1 MIQLM
6 QKPNTPTVLVIN
18 YKFFSNSSGAGIG
31 QSTTVYS
38 IAIEVECCKLS
49 VLYMRIEIISLNS
62 DSHIFALYPCYYRIK
77 ANINAGAS
85 YSQRINSHSYFSNL
99 FVQL

>member
-18 YKFFSNSSGAGIG
+18 YKFSSNSSGAGIG

-38 IAIEVECCKLS
+38 IEVECYKLS
-49 VLYMRIEIISLNS
+49 SVLFI
-62 DSHIFALYPCYYRIK
+62 
-77 ANINAGAS
+77 
-85 YSQRINSHSYFSNL
+85 
-99 FVQL
+99 